1 MTKKIYRTGQGKMI
15 DMGALILQNEKVRAV
30 GNMGVN
36 ARGDLIDHGGR
47 IIDTKVEQVQRQ
59 FERQTQPVQATPV
72 QPFQQSQTMTESPA
86 VPVMDPDEE
95 AALKSLDEQFN
106 AEIENVR
113 PAPMPVSEDPIVEAT
128 TGMAAAIKK
137 ANNKKIDK
145 E

>member
-1 MTKKIYRTGQGKMI
+1 MTNKIYRTGQGKMI

-36 ARGDLIDHGGR
+36 ARGDLIDHAGR
-47 IIDTKVEQVQRQ
+47 VIDPKVEQVQRQ

-72 QPFQQSQTMTESPA
+72 QPFTQPITESPA
-86 VPVMDPDEE
+86 VPTLDPDEE
-95 AALKSLDEQFN
+95 AALKALDEQFN
-106 AEIENVR
+106 ADIETVR
-113 PAPMPVSEDPIVEAT
+113 PAPVPVSEDPIVEAT